1 MKILQLVTSRQHR
14 GAELSAFFLSKQLLE
29 LGHEIFWVGLYKNK
43 SDVLDLPGAHNED
56 LPGAKKSFLNF
67 EKVKAL
73 KQFIKVNNIDIIQ
86 ANGSDNLKYAIAA
99 QFGNRKIPLIYRNI
113 SQVSFWLKDAF
124 FKKLFTKTQFSKVD
138 YIVSVGNE
146 SMKDLVEVFP
156 SVKNKIGVISRGV
169 PGEPAGRLNS
179 SERIKS
185 EFGFPPNVRILLWA
199 GSFSPEKNPAFMLTV
214 MKEVIK
220 TFPEARLV
228 MAGKGPLLE
237 NIKSEIFNHQLQNNI
252 IVAGY
257 RNDLQTLYAA
267 SELFLLGSKI
277 EGVPGVILEA
287 AIQGTPSIAVSVG
300 GVNEVVVNNST
311 GIILKNHNALEFA
324 EAIVG
329 LLKDDSKREELGKAA
344 REFVLENYNEKV
356 NATKFEML
364 YKKLKSQS

>member
-29 LGHEIFWVGLYKNK
+29 LGHEIFWVGLYKQN
-43 SDVLDLPGAHNED
+43 SDALNLPGAHNVD
-56 LPGAKKSFLNF
+56 LPGGKKTFLNF

-73 KQFIKVNNIDIIQ
+73 KQFIKVNEIDIIQ
-86 ANGSDNLKYAIAA
+86 ANGSDNLKYVVAA
-99 QFGNRKIPLIYRNI
+99 QFGSKKVPLIYRNI

-124 FKKLFTKTQFSKVD
+124 FKKLLTKTLFSKVD

-146 SMKDLVEVFP
+146 SMKDLIEVFP

-169 PGEPAGRLNS
+169 PDESAGRLNS
-179 SERIKS
+179 SEKIKS
-185 EFGFPPNVRILLWA
+185 EFGFPPNVRILAWA
-199 GSFSPEKNPAFMLTV
+199 GSFSPEKNPSFMLDV
-214 MKEVIK
+214 MKEVVK
-220 TFPEARLV
+220 TFPETRLL

-252 IVAGY
+252 IAVGY
-257 RNDLQTLYAA
+257 RNDLPTIYAA

-287 AIQGTPSIAVSVG
+287 AIQGTPSVAVSVG
-300 GVNEVVVNNST
+300 GVNEVVVNNKT
-311 GIILKNHNALEFA
+311 GIILYDHNPLEFA
-324 EAIVG
+324 KAIVE
-329 LLKDDSKREELGKAA
+329 LLKDDNKREELGNNSRK
-344 REFVLENYNEKV
+344 FVLENYNEKI

-364 YKKLKSQS
+364 YKKLKSEY